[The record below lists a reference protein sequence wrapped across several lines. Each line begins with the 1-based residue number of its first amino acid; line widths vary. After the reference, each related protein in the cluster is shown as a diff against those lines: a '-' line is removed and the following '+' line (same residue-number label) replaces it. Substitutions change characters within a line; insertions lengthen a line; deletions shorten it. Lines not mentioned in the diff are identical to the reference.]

1 VIIDPITA
9 MDVDVDAIDPEP
21 SDWRDPI
28 KAYIT
33 NGEVS
38 ADRWEA
44 RRLKAKAANYM
55 MMDGELYR

>member
-1 VIIDPITA
+1 
-9 MDVDVDAIDPEP
+9 MDADVDAIDPEP

-33 NGEVS
+33 DGEVL